1 MFVLTARKQLLKSF
15 LGKKVHSENV
25 AQILKKPFKG
35 HHILV
40 KLQTV
45 GMRKH
50 NHDYLSSKYMEY

>member
-1 MFVLTARKQLLKSF
+1 MFVLTARKKLLKSF

-25 AQILKKPFKG
+25 ATDLEKPFKG
-35 HHILV
+35 YHILV

-50 NHDYLSSKYMEY
+50 RNDYLSSKYMEY